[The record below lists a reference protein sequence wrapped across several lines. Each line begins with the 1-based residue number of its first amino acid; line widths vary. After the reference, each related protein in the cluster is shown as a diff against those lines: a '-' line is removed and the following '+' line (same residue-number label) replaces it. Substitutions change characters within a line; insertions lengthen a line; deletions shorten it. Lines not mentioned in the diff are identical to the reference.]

1 MNSPGWMIAYKSQ
14 MKRNRMVIK
23 LVGNSRGEEV
33 ENGDMSLAVYFL
45 SVEVP
50 VWVLFFALG
59 VSSDKEIVDLIG
71 CGNDDVRI

>member
-1 MNSPGWMIAYKSQ
+1 M
-14 MKRNRMVIK
+14 
-23 LVGNSRGEEV
+23 

-71 CGNDDVRI
+71 CGNDDVRIQNILFASRTDAKRIF